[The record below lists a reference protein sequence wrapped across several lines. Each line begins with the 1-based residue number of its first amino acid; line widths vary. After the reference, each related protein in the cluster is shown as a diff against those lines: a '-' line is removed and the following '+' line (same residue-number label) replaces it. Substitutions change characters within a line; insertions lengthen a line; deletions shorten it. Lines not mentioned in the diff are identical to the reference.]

1 MKKNEIKQL
10 QSSCGELCKELD
22 FQYYIL
28 KDFIGPT
35 LLSETIEWR
44 SVNGQCVKSSPAR
57 YLNYKY
63 CIFFLKKKLNIRSLE
78 EFSTNEQARNEFIQ
92 IREDFL
98 IKGC

>member
-10 QSSCGELCKELD
+10 RSSCEELCKELD

-28 KDFIGPT
+28 KDHIAPI

-44 SVNGQCVKSSPAR
+44 LVNGQSIKSTPDR
-57 YLNYKY
+57 YLKY
-63 CIFFLKKKLNIRSLE
+63 ENCIFFLKKKLNIESLE

>member
-10 QSSCGELCKELD
+10 RSSCEELCKELE
-22 FQYYIL
+22 FQYCIL
-28 KDFIGPT
+28 KDFIALT
-35 LLSETIEWR
+35 LLRETIEYQL
-44 SVNGQCVKSSPAR
+44 VNGQRLKLTPDR
-57 YLNYKY
+57 YLKY
-63 CIFFLKKKLNIRSLE
+63 ENCIFFLKKKLNIESFE

>member
-10 QSSCGELCKELD
+10 RSSCEELCKKLE

-28 KDFIGPT
+28 KDHIAPT

-44 SVNGQCVKSSPAR
+44 LVNGQRVKSTPDD
-57 YLNYKY
+57 YLNYGY
-63 CIFFLKKKLNIRSLE
+63 CISFLRKKLNIESLE

-98 IKGC
+98 IKGY